1 MKSLSVNRPG
11 VQTFDPF
18 MNTSFILKT
27 SFWILLVALFVTS
40 CTPATVEPEPT
51 TGTIFG
57 VITEAITGYS
67 VSQVSVTT
75 TNSSSSVTTDVD
87 GYFQISNVVP
97 GDYTLIATRRGFEN
111 KSISV
116 SVAAGLETKADFVLD
131 QLRGVRVVGSV
142 RDKISKQLIDGAI
155 VSSTPFVGSDLT
167 DTLGRFSLKN
177 IIPGTYTFTAS
188 IGEYLPASN
197 QVVVENGRDSVVVS
211 FDVVPIF
218 GRIEGIVRSV
228 VNNSPLAGVNIYTIP
243 ATSSVLTDQDGRFII
258 ERVSITT
265 GALTTFTITAE
276 LTGYLLSERGVSVS
290 PGRTTTADVLLT
302 PAAEDN

>member
-1 MKSLSVNRPG
+1 LKSLSVNRPG

-18 MNTSFILKT
+18 MNTSYILKT

-276 LTGYLLSERGVSVS
+276 LTGYVLSERGVSVS